1 MKILY
6 KVINALSV
14 LAIIPALLFLPMF
27 RFIATVDVASSS
39 NQLVS
44 VLGGLLGSVLDI
56 NAVIEKA
63 IGINFEKLPEFY
75 TIQEVIELFGGETT
89 KNAFADFDTAIL
101 PDAMKI
107 FFTMAFVLFT
117 AAIVFALLTL
127 ISGIFAK
134 KLTVPS
140 IFSVLGIAS
149 VFGAKY
155 SFTYVADQLVSGK
168 ISVVSILQKLPA
180 LESYQNYIKYLN
192 FDIRIFEL
200 SKAFNA
206 LILIF
211 AIIVAVNI
219 IFKIAVSVSDN

>member
-1 MKILY
+1 M
-6 KVINALSV
+6 
-14 LAIIPALLFLPMF
+14 
-27 RFIATVDVASSS
+27 
-39 NQLVS
+39 
-44 VLGGLLGSVLDI
+44 LDI

-63 IGINFEKLPEFY
+63 IGINIEKLPEFY

-107 FFTMAFVLFT
+107 FFTMAFVLFA

-127 ISGIFAK
+127 ISGLFAK

-211 AIIVAVNI
+211 AVVVAVNI